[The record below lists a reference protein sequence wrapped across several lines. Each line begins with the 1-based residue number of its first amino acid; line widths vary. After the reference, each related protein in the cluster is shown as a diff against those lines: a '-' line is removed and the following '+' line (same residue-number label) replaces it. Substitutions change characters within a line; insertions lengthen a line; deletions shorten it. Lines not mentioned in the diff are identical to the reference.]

1 MADFTQT
8 NSMRSITDSLQ
19 NSAGLLANVEARLAA
34 ARRAG
39 GLPDLGENPLPPSTL
54 DSRAGDLGALLVGMK
69 HAVAALKSA
78 NHGVLAIQA
87 LVGGLAELA
96 EAAAGGARPLDQ
108 AAAIY
113 DAELARLDQIAAA
126 TCYGSTRLIDGSDPE
141 ALTVLFNG
149 TSASTTPR
157 TLPELAL
164 TAAGLGLTPA
174 ATGWTG
180 PEGAAA
186 SRQELARAA
195 TTLAEAA
202 ASLTQALG
210 TVQIRQDFTSQLIAT
225 LRTVTDPD
233 PAATE
238 RPRPALQSLAPAAQA
253 NQAVLRLFT

>member
-1 MADFTQT
+1 MADLTQT

-19 NSAGLLANVEARLAA
+19 NSAALLANVEARLAA

-39 GLPDLGENPLPPSTL
+39 GLPDLGENPLPPATL

-96 EAAAGGARPLDQ
+96 EAAASGARPLDQ
-108 AAAIY
+108 AATLY
-113 DAELARLDQIAAA
+113 DAELARLDQIAET
-126 TCYGSTRLIDGSDPE
+126 TCYGRTRLIDGSDPE

-174 ATGWTG
+174 ATAWTS

-225 LRTVTDPD
+225 LRTVTDPEPD
-233 PAATE
+233 AAG
-238 RPRPALQSLAPAAQA
+238 RKPPALQSLAPAAQA